1 MRHAL
6 AGLAVALLPLLPAQ
20 AGDSPPPKVATCTIK
35 ADPDDRVAQGQDL
48 VIPAGAVVKD
58 AVAVR
63 GNVIIRRGARVRKA
77 VSVGGAVTVEAGAVV
92 TDQVVALGGDVVV
105 EATARVGGEVVS
117 LGGVVH
123 LAPGGTI
130 SGNVV
135 SLALQVGPNSLARAV
150 LDGIHAQGPCL
161 VEQDVQR

>member
-1 MRHAL
+1 MRHAF
-6 AGLAVALLPLLPAQ
+6 AGLAVALLPLLPAN
-20 AGDSPPPKVATCTIK
+20 AGDPPPPKVPNCTIK

-48 VIPAGAVVKD
+48 VVPAGAVVKD

-63 GNVIIRRGARVRKA
+63 GSVIIRRGARVRKA
-77 VSVGGAVTVEAGAVV
+77 VSVGGAVTVQAGAEVI
-92 TDQVVALGGDVVV
+92 DQVVALGGDVVV
-105 EATARVGGEVVS
+105 EANARVGGEAVS
-117 LGGVVH
+117 LGGQVR

-135 SLALQVGPNSLARAV
+135 SLSLQVGDGSLARAV

-161 VEQDVQR
+161 VERE